1 MKIDYNRTL
10 MNHMGVY
17 LDKPA
22 AKSQDVFLECI
33 EMIEKKKNIK
43 EFDNSKK
50 SIRKILKYY
59 GEVRSNPESENDKK
73 YTILKLFRFQHPSE
87 ETYYIFVLV
96 IAREYTYLIKLVR
109 NEKKIDNVTL
119 INEIEAFEDIEICEE
134 SAEIKKND
142 SYGTVGYDR
151 AA

>member
-59 GEVRSNPESENDKK
+59 FK
-73 YTILKLFRFQHPSE
+73 
-87 ETYYIFVLV
+87 
-96 IAREYTYLIKLVR
+96 
-109 NEKKIDNVTL
+109 
-119 INEIEAFEDIEICEE
+119 
-134 SAEIKKND
+134 
-142 SYGTVGYDR
+142 
-151 AA
+151 